1 MGSRMRSSR
10 LIVVSNRAPLEMVR
24 GPQGVRALRTVGGL
38 AAALDD
44 ALRVHGGTWIAWVG
58 QHAHDELRPETTG
71 LAYPIR
77 AVRLK
82 EREVSHYYA
91 GFSNQVLWPLCH
103 MFPSRCRIQQS
114 YWTAYRAANERF
126 AAVVQASVT
135 PGDLVWIHDFHL
147 CLVPGLLRSAG
158 VRARLGV
165 FWHIPFP
172 PPTVFGILRW
182 REELLGGL
190 LGADLLG
197 FQTDADVRN
206 FLASV
211 RQYLDVPVVDDPPTV
226 RLPGR
231 DVRVAALPIG
241 IDYERFRAEATEPA
255 SRERAARLRHN
266 LGSEVVLLGVDRLDY
281 TKGIVERLRGF
292 ERFLERQPQW
302 RHRVCLVQVTVPS
315 RDRVPEYREL
325 KRAVDESV
333 GRIAG
338 RFTYEGRS
346 PLRYLYTALPREQL
360 VAYYAAADVALV
372 TPLRDGM
379 NLVAKEYVACRGGS
393 PGVLVLSEF
402 AGAAN
407 ELREAVLVNPYDPE
421 AIRRRIEIA
430 VSMSPEDRA
439 RRMRALDRR
448 VASGTIQWWTGA
460 FLQLLQ
466 SSPTTMAMT
475 A

>member
-1 MGSRMRSSR
+1 MR
-10 LIVVSNRAPLEMVR
+10 A
-24 GPQGVRALRTVGGL
+24 GPQGVRPLGTVGGL

-44 ALRVHGGTWIAWVG
+44 ALRAHGGTWIAWVG
-58 QHAHDELRPETTG
+58 PHAHDELRPETTG

-103 MFPSRCRIQQS
+103 MFPSRCRIQQN

-126 AAVVQASVT
+126 AAVVQASVA

-158 VRARLGV
+158 VPARLGV

-182 REELLGGL
+182 REELL
-190 LGADLLG
+190 
-197 FQTDADVRN
+197 
-206 FLASV
+206 
-211 RQYLDVPVVDDPPTV
+211 
-226 RLPGR
+226 
-231 DVRVAALPIG
+231 
-241 IDYERFRAEATEPA
+241 
-255 SRERAARLRHN
+255 
-266 LGSEVVLLGVDRLDY
+266 
-281 TKGIVERLRGF
+281 RGF
-292 ERFLERQPQW
+292 ERFLERQPEW
-302 RHRVCLVQVTVPS
+302 RRRVCLVQVTVPS
-315 RDRVPEYREL
+315 RDRVPEYRDL
-325 KRAVDESV
+325 KRAVDECV

-346 PLRYLYTALPREQL
+346 PLRYLYTALSREQL

-379 NLVAKEYVACRGGS
+379 NLVAKEYVASRAGA

-402 AGAAN
+402 AGAAT

-421 AIRRRIEIA
+421 AIRHRIA
-430 VSMSPEDRA
+430 VPVSITPA
-439 RRMRALDRR
+439 QQ
-448 VASGTIQWWTGA
+448 T
-460 FLQLLQ
+460 
-466 SSPTTMAMT
+466 
-475 A
+475 

>member
-1 MGSRMRSSR
+1 MPRPSR
-10 LIVVSNRAPLEMVR
+10 LVVVSNRAPVEMVR
-24 GPQGVRALRTVGGL
+24 GPQGVSALRTVGGL
-38 AAALDD
+38 AGALDD
-44 ALRVHGGTWIAWVG
+44 ALRLHGGTWIAWVG
-58 QHAHDELRPETTG
+58 QHVPDELPPETTG

-103 MFPSRCRIQQS
+103 MFPSRCRIQQN
-114 YWTAYRAANERF
+114 YWMAYRAANERF
-126 AAVVQASVT
+126 AATVAASVT
-135 PGDLVWIHDFHL
+135 RNDLVWVHDFHL
-147 CLVPGLLRSAG
+147 CLVPGLLRGAG
-158 VRARLGV
+158 VPARVGV

-182 REELLGGL
+182 REELLTGL
-190 LGADLLG
+190 LGADLLA
-197 FQTDADVRN
+197 FQTEADVRN

-211 RQYLDVPVVDDPPTV
+211 RQYLHVPVVDDPPTV

-231 DVRVAALPIG
+231 DVRVTALPIG
-241 IDYERFRAEATEPA
+241 IDYEHFHAEATDPDT
-255 SRERAARLRHN
+255 RERAARLRHN
-266 LGSEVVLLGVDRLDY
+266 LGSDVVLLGVDRLDY

-292 ERFLERQPQW
+292 ERFLERQPEW
-302 RHRVCLVQVTVPS
+302 RRRVCFVQVTVPS
-315 RDRVPEYREL
+315 RDRVPEYRDL
-325 KRAVDESV
+325 KRTVDEAV

-360 VAYYAAADVALV
+360 IAYYAAADVALV

-379 NLVAKEYVACRGGS
+379 NLVAKEYVACRVGT

-407 ELREAVLVNPYDPE
+407 DLREAVLVNPYDPE
-421 AIRRRIEIA
+421 ALRRRIEIA
-430 VSMSPEDRA
+430 VSMPPEERA

-448 VASGTIQWWTGA
+448 VATHTIQWWTA
-460 FLQLLQ
+460 SFLQLLEN
-466 SSPTTMAMT
+466 PAATLAMT

>member
-1 MGSRMRSSR
+1 MRTSR
-10 LIVVSNRAPLEMVR
+10 LVIVSNRAPLEMVR
-24 GPQGVRALRTVGGL
+24 GPQGVHAQRTVGGL

-44 ALRVHGGTWIAWVG
+44 ALRAHDGTWIAWVG
-58 QHAHDELRPETTG
+58 QHASDDLRPETTG

-82 EREVSHYYA
+82 EREISDYYA

-103 MFPSRCRIQQS
+103 MFPSRCRIQQN

-126 AAVVQASVT
+126 AAAVQASVM

-158 VRARLGV
+158 VPARLGV

-182 REELLGGL
+182 REELLSGL
-190 LGADLLG
+190 LGADLLA

-211 RQYLDVPVVDDPPTV
+211 RQYLDVPVLDDPPSV

-231 DVRVAALPIG
+231 EVRVAALPIG
-241 IDYERFRAEATEPA
+241 IDYEHFRAEASQPA
-255 SRERAARLRHN
+255 TRERAARLRHH

-292 ERFLERQPQW
+292 ERFLERQPGW
-302 RHRVCLVQVTVPS
+302 RRRVCLVQVTVPS

-325 KRAVDESV
+325 KRAVDECV
-333 GRIAG
+333 GRIVG

-346 PLRYLYTALPREQL
+346 PLRYLYTALSREQL

-379 NLVAKEYVACRGGS
+379 NLVAKEYVASRAGV

-421 AIRRRIEIA
+421 AIQRRIELA
-430 VSMSPEDRA
+430 VSMAPEERA

-448 VASGTIQWWTGA
+448 VATGTIQWWTA
-460 FLQLLQ
+460 SFLKLLER
-466 SSPTTMAMT
+466 SAATMAMT